1 MGGKSSAPPPPAPI
15 DAAQSAGRFLFGD
28 DFAAGQGITDPQFQR
43 RLIEAERTFGPE
55 YVQNELSRQERALFG
70 ADGQTG
76 LLGLYEEAAPITERM
91 RADTARRQRE
101 ADIGDVERL
110 GSRAVSAIREADP
123 ERARLIRQQQGLT
136 DELYGRAQ
144 GVTPQQRRMA
154 EQSARE
160 ADPMQAVLGRPA
172 QSMPYNFQTAQS
184 AMGAARMGTPQTF
197 SPDAGVNL
205 ALQQRGQQMEYD
217 ANVFGAQ
224 AAREGAILGGLF
236 EGLGPVGAALIPS
249 DIRLKTDIQEIGQH
263 PLGVKIYSYR
273 YKGHSIQHVGV
284 MAQEVAQVKPEA
296 VQTMPNGYLAV
307 IYALI

>member
-43 RLIEAERTFGPE
+43 RLLEAERTFGPE

-76 LLGLYEEAAPITERM
+76 LLGLYEQAAPVTERM

-110 GSRAVSAIREADP
+110 GSRAVAAIREADP

-154 EQSARE
+154 EQAARE
-160 ADPMQAVLGRPA
+160 AFGARGREMDNAGMFAEALGREEFMRQNRAEAMGAGQGLFAMLSASGADPMQAVLGRPA

-224 AAREGAILGGLF
+224 QARQGAVLGGLF
-236 EGLGPVGAALIPS
+236 GGLGSVFGG
-249 DIRLKTDIQEIGQH
+249 RQG
-263 PLGVKIYSYR
+263 
-273 YKGHSIQHVGV
+273 
-284 MAQEVAQVKPEA
+284 
-296 VQTMPNGYLAV
+296 
-307 IYALI
+307 